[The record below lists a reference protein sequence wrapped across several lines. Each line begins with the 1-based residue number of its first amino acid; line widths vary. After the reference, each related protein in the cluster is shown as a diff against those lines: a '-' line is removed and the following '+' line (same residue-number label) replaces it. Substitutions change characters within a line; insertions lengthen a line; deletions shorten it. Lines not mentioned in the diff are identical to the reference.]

1 MKNFFIFPIKIYQY
15 FISPLLGHNKCRFYP
30 TCSNYAISA
39 IKEKGIFRGA
49 ILIIYRILRCNP
61 WGSGGYD
68 PVINDKVKNK

>member
-1 MKNFFIFPIKIYQY
+1 MKKIFIFPIKIYQY
-15 FISPLLGHNKCRFYP
+15 FISPLLGYNKCRFYP

-39 IKEKGIFRGA
+39 IKEKGIFRGVV
-49 ILIIYRILRCNP
+49 LIIYRILRCNP